1 MGARLRDQN
10 SNVNCYINDN
20 MGARLRDQ
28 NSNVNCYIKDK
39 TNTLVGCEH

>member
-1 MGARLRDQN
+1 MGARLRDKI

-28 NSNVNCYIKDK
+28 DSNVNCYIKDK
-39 TNTLVGCEH
+39 ANTLVGCEH